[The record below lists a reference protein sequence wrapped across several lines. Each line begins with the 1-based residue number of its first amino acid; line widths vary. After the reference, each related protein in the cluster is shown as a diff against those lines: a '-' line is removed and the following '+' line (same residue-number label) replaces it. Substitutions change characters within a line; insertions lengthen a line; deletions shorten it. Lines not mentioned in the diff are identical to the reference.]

1 VYTGRKFIAFIMMV
15 AITTTALMTRFIGEV
30 TWKDVIISVMLI
42 FVGGNVASKYTPKK
56 PTNGQVE

>member
-42 FVGGNVASKYTPKK
+42 FVGGNVASKYTKNQ
-56 PTNGQVE
+56 TNGHGE